1 MGRTNWRK
9 ALERVRMN
17 STLRDAERRGEE
29 RERRDTLHA
38 LGAASPIT
46 VVEVEAFALED
57 ECADAILEDCQQ
69 RLM

>member
-9 ALERVRMN
+9 ALEHVKIN
-17 STLRDAERRGEE
+17 STLRDAERKGEE
-29 RERRDTLHA
+29 SERRDTLHA
-38 LGAASPIT
+38 LGTASPVT

-69 RLM
+69 RLV